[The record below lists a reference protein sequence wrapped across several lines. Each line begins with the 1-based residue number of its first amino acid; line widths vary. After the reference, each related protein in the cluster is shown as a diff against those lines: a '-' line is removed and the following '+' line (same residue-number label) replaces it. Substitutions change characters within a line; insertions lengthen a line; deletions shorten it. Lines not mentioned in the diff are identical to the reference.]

1 MSSVQGRVCS
11 VFIWREGGREGGRE
25 RVESYT
31 LLSFSNWSKKVGTG
45 SFLRVFPQGQVL
57 TPDFGQSPHT
67 PEWHT

>member
-11 VFIWREGGREGGRE
+11 VFIWREEG

-31 LLSFSNWSKKVGTG
+31 LLSFSNWSKKVGSG

-57 TPDFGQSPHT
+57 TPDFGQSPHA